1 MRISTERKLATLKSP
16 GAFVGPCE
24 SVIWSS
30 MLGELKCFYTW
41 AVEKIGQWSIMA
53 TLSVFETFTFVIAIL
68 VFEAGLDER
77 TVDLTETEVSVHSL
91 SDDL

>member
-30 MLGELKCFYTW
+30 MLGELKCVYTW
-41 AVEKIGQWSIMA
+41 AVEKIGQWSI
-53 TLSVFETFTFVIAIL
+53 ETFTFVIAIL
-68 VFEAGLDER
+68 VFEAGLER

-91 SDDL
+91 TDDL